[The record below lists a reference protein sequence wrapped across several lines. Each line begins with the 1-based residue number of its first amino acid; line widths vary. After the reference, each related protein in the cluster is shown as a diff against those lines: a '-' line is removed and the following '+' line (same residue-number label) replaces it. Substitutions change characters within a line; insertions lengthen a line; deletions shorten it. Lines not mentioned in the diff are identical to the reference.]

1 MCCSSPCLPSCS
13 CCGGALFQLTRSRAR
28 VPCHAPVF
36 FRLAGWAGVIAARL
50 SHETH
55 LQALYRDGLK
65 MDPDDVG
72 RWACSA
78 ARRRERAREAAFAR
92 SASGSRARVRAGAH
106 ASHAHPPAPRRGR
119 SAPRPGGGGVG
130 WGAPHGPARA
140 CRVDGLAAAHCCATT
155 LTCCAG
161 TAAPCPVQPMV
172 ALLFLVRSVRSDRGH
187 RHRHAQ
193 GARRGAHVAPPR
205 RHALLGLP
213 HEPPVGAELPGPRLA
228 PRCAPALWFPPGK

>member
-1 MCCSSPCLPSCS
+1 M
-13 CCGGALFQLTRSRAR
+13 T
-28 VPCHAPVF
+28 
-36 FRLAGWAGVIAARL
+36 LAG
-50 SHETH
+50 
-55 LQALYRDGLK
+55 
-65 MDPDDVG
+65 G
-72 RWACSA
+72 RA
-78 ARRRERAREAAFAR
+78 ARRGGGSERERRLLRALHQ
-92 SASGSRARVRAGAH
+92 ARVRACERGPTH
-106 ASHAHPPAPRRGR
+106 LMHTRPRRGVAG
-119 SAPRPGGGGVG
+119 APLVRGGGGVG

-228 PRCAPALWFPPGK
+228 PRCAPALWFPPGI